1 MDVKKLEGEMKK
13 SERAIK
19 TARNREVRKLEGLF
33 VDQGMAHGYF
43 RYRGVD
49 FMQLNR
55 IFWDDLS
62 DEFMVLLLD
71 SDEAKPYV
79 MQAGQQ
85 TWRLDAFLLAL
96 EEESLVQV
104 SVP

>member
-13 SERAIK
+13 SERAVK
-19 TARNREVRKLEGLF
+19 TARNREVRKLEGLL

-55 IFWDDLS
+55 VFWDDHS
-62 DEFMVLLLD
+62 EEFMVLLLD

-96 EEESLVQV
+96 EEGSLVQV
-104 SVP
+104 QVP